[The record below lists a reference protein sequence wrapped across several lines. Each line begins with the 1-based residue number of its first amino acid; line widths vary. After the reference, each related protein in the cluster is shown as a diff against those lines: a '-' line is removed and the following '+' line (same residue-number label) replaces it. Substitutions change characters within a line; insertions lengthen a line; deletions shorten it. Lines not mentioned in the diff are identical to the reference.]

1 MPSSTALSSPPL
13 ARTQTRSGNETPA
26 VDQVDGA
33 GGEVGLLDEEAH
45 AARSGGI
52 TGPGATAF
60 TCTAGASA
68 LARAFVREMTP
79 ALETQY
85 GR

>member
-1 MPSSTALSSPPL
+1 MARAMASRSAAGMPS
-13 ARTQTRSGNETPA
+13 
-26 VDQVDGA
+26 
-33 GGEVGLLDEEAH
+33 GGM
-45 AARSGGI
+45 

-60 TCTAGASA
+60 TCTSGASS
-68 LARAFVREMTP
+68 LASARVSPIIP